1 MGWLNEGLRPR
12 AITRDLYY
20 GVPLPV
26 KEIPEKLRIENI
38 KDKCFYVWFE
48 AVIGY
53 LSGAVE
59 YSKRIKKSNLWKEF
73 FYSKGAETYYFVG
86 QDNLVFHAIN
96 WPAQLYAFDKKINL
110 PTNVFVNKFLLLE
123 GQKMSKSRNWFL
135 DNRELLKS
143 YSADSL
149 RFYLS
154 LNMAE
159 SKEFSFSW
167 QDFLN
172 INNNILVGAIGN
184 FINRTLVFSQRH
196 FGNDFTFD
204 NGDISGIVKKKIE
217 KTFKETTLLLSGG
230 KFKDSLSEIVSLANF
245 ANKFFND
252 QKPWVLISENKEK
265 TKTAIKNCLL
275 LACNLG
281 VLLWP
286 FIPDSAEKLNKIIG
300 QVKQAGKTAKN
311 QWQFSI
317 PKKIVLAKKIEP
329 LFAKIP
335 EEKAKEELAKLKKNN

>member
-1 MGWLNEGLRPR
+1 M
-12 AITRDLYY
+12 
-20 GVPLPV
+20 
-26 KEIPEKLRIENI
+26 
-38 KDKCFYVWFE
+38 
-48 AVIGY
+48 
-53 LSGAVE
+53 
-59 YSKRIKKSNLWKEF
+59 
-73 FYSKGAETYYFVG
+73 
-86 QDNLVFHAIN
+86 
-96 WPAQLYAFDKKINL
+96 
-110 PTNVFVNKFLLLE
+110 
-123 GQKMSKSRNWFL
+123 
-135 DNRELLKS
+135 
-143 YSADSL
+143 
-149 RFYLS
+149 
-154 LNMAE
+154 
-159 SKEFSFSW
+159 
-167 QDFLN
+167 
-172 INNNILVGAIGN
+172 
-184 FINRTLVFSQRH
+184 
-196 FGNDFTFD
+196 
-204 NGDISGIVKKKIE
+204 
-217 KTFKETTLLLSGG
+217 LLSGG